1 VPPCVLII
9 TASASAF
16 FSECFGKC
24 LSECSIHIAI
34 AIVIFVTHKQK
45 GRCTAT
51 PFQSASYRDKFL
63 LPGAGFFAAF
73 LGTRQLAHGLLNI
86 GRQG

>member
-51 PFQSASYRDKFL
+51 PFQSASYRGNIYCQELDSS
-63 LPGAGFFAAF
+63 LPFWAPASS
-73 LGTRQLAHGLLNI
+73 LMVS
-86 GRQG
+86 